1 MNTTWSSRSINP
13 ELVKGLV
20 ELASEERHNWDSWG
34 NGFEWVTL
42 MNAGQ
47 LPAAAALLAKHEA
60 RLCTV
65 TALNRQLA
73 EPVTTLAYHFDVHG
87 YTVTVTV
94 PLDPAE
100 NSVPTITPWFRNAD
114 WNERE
119 FAELFDVHVDGNTNP
134 KRLFLDPE
142 IDEGILNEVIPL
154 TIMMNGACTKA
165 HHGSERRARRGSGKG
180 GARMSQT
187 SSFSLPI
194 GPVHVALEEPVYF
207 HLDVDGETVRKVE
220 ITSGHVHRGMEG
232 MATQRNFFK
241 NTTLTERVC
250 SLCSNS
256 HSLTYCMAVENV
268 LGMTPPPRAQY
279 LRVLAEETKRVAS
292 HLFNIAIFAHNV
304 GFKSLFLHIMEVR
317 ENMQDVKETI
327 YGNRM
332 NLSANCIGGVKFDMD
347 DSLTMY
353 MLERLDTV
361 EEAVKRVE
369 KVFRTDP
376 LIAKRSRG
384 VGVLSRE
391 DAWALGVVGPVARGS
406 GLDIDVRKNTPYL
419 VYPDLYFDIVKEQ
432 DGDVWSR
439 AMVRVREVFESIRL
453 LRQCLDKLPDG
464 PLAVHM
470 ERIPESESV
479 ARSEAPRGELIYY
492 LQTNG
497 TDTPARLKWRVP
509 SYMNWEALTVMMKDC
524 QLADIP
530 VIVNSIDPCVSCTER

>member
-1 MNTTWSSRSINP
+1 
-13 ELVKGLV
+13 
-20 ELASEERHNWDSWG
+20 
-34 NGFEWVTL
+34 
-42 MNAGQ
+42 
-47 LPAAAALLAKHEA
+47 
-60 RLCTV
+60 
-65 TALNRQLA
+65 
-73 EPVTTLAYHFDVHG
+73 
-87 YTVTVTV
+87 
-94 PLDPAE
+94 
-100 NSVPTITPWFRNAD
+100 
-114 WNERE
+114 
-119 FAELFDVHVDGNTNP
+119 
-134 KRLFLDPE
+134 
-142 IDEGILNEVIPL
+142 
-154 TIMMNGACTKA
+154 
-165 HHGSERRARRGSGKG
+165 
-180 GARMSQT
+180 MSQT

-376 LIAKRSRG
+376 LIARRSRG

-432 DGDVWSR
+432 DARWCACARCSSPSACSASVSTSSPTARWPCTWSASR
-439 AMVRVREVFESIRL
+439 KANPS
-453 LRQCLDKLPDG
+453 
-464 PLAVHM
+464 
-470 ERIPESESV
+470 
-479 ARSEAPRGELIYY
+479 
-492 LQTNG
+492 
-497 TDTPARLKWRVP
+497 PARRPRAASL
-509 SYMNWEALTVMMKDC
+509 
-524 QLADIP
+524 
-530 VIVNSIDPCVSCTER
+530 SITCRPTGPTPPPASSGACRPT

>member
-1 MNTTWSSRSINP
+1 
-13 ELVKGLV
+13 
-20 ELASEERHNWDSWG
+20 
-34 NGFEWVTL
+34 
-42 MNAGQ
+42 
-47 LPAAAALLAKHEA
+47 
-60 RLCTV
+60 
-65 TALNRQLA
+65 
-73 EPVTTLAYHFDVHG
+73 
-87 YTVTVTV
+87 
-94 PLDPAE
+94 
-100 NSVPTITPWFRNAD
+100 
-114 WNERE
+114 
-119 FAELFDVHVDGNTNP
+119 
-134 KRLFLDPE
+134 
-142 IDEGILNEVIPL
+142 
-154 TIMMNGACTKA
+154 
-165 HHGSERRARRGSGKG
+165 
-180 GARMSQT
+180 
-187 SSFSLPI
+187 
-194 GPVHVALEEPVYF
+194 
-207 HLDVDGETVRKVE
+207 
-220 ITSGHVHRGMEG
+220 
-232 MATQRNFFK
+232 
-241 NTTLTERVC
+241 
-250 SLCSNS
+250 
-256 HSLTYCMAVENV
+256 
-268 LGMTPPPRAQY
+268 
-279 LRVLAEETKRVAS
+279 
-292 HLFNIAIFAHNV
+292 
-304 GFKSLFLHIMEVR
+304 
-317 ENMQDVKETI
+317 MQDVKETI

-497 TDTPARLKWRVP
+497 TRHPRPPQVARAVLHELGGPHRHDEGLPARRHPRHRQQHRPLR
-509 SYMNWEALTVMMKDC
+509 
-524 QLADIP
+524 QLHGA
-530 VIVNSIDPCVSCTER
+530 VGG

>member
-1 MNTTWSSRSINP
+1 
-13 ELVKGLV
+13 
-20 ELASEERHNWDSWG
+20 
-34 NGFEWVTL
+34 
-42 MNAGQ
+42 
-47 LPAAAALLAKHEA
+47 
-60 RLCTV
+60 
-65 TALNRQLA
+65 
-73 EPVTTLAYHFDVHG
+73 
-87 YTVTVTV
+87 
-94 PLDPAE
+94 
-100 NSVPTITPWFRNAD
+100 
-114 WNERE
+114 
-119 FAELFDVHVDGNTNP
+119 
-134 KRLFLDPE
+134 
-142 IDEGILNEVIPL
+142 
-154 TIMMNGACTKA
+154 
-165 HHGSERRARRGSGKG
+165 
-180 GARMSQT
+180 MSQT

-347 DSLTMY
+347 DSLTVY

-391 DAWALGVVGPVARGS
+391 DAWTLGVVGPVARGS

-419 VYPDLYFDIVKEQ
+419 VYPDLYFD
-432 DGDVWSR
+432 
-439 AMVRVREVFESIRL
+439 
-453 LRQCLDKLPDG
+453 
-464 PLAVHM
+464 
-470 ERIPESESV
+470 
-479 ARSEAPRGELIYY
+479 
-492 LQTNG
+492 
-497 TDTPARLKWRVP
+497 
-509 SYMNWEALTVMMKDC
+509 
-524 QLADIP
+524 
-530 VIVNSIDPCVSCTER
+530 

>member
-1 MNTTWSSRSINP
+1 
-13 ELVKGLV
+13 
-20 ELASEERHNWDSWG
+20 
-34 NGFEWVTL
+34 
-42 MNAGQ
+42 
-47 LPAAAALLAKHEA
+47 
-60 RLCTV
+60 
-65 TALNRQLA
+65 
-73 EPVTTLAYHFDVHG
+73 
-87 YTVTVTV
+87 
-94 PLDPAE
+94 
-100 NSVPTITPWFRNAD
+100 
-114 WNERE
+114 
-119 FAELFDVHVDGNTNP
+119 
-134 KRLFLDPE
+134 
-142 IDEGILNEVIPL
+142 
-154 TIMMNGACTKA
+154 
-165 HHGSERRARRGSGKG
+165 
-180 GARMSQT
+180 MSQT

-376 LIAKRSRG
+376 LIAKRSRRG
-384 VGVLSRE
+384 RPVPRGCVGARRGRPRGTWLGPRHRRAQEHALSR
-391 DAWALGVVGPVARGS
+391 L
-406 GLDIDVRKNTPYL
+406 
-419 VYPDLYFDIVKEQ
+419 
-432 DGDVWSR
+432 SR
-439 AMVRVREVFESIRL
+439 SL
-453 LRQCLDKLPDG
+453 L
-464 PLAVHM
+464 
-470 ERIPESESV
+470 
-479 ARSEAPRGELIYY
+479 
-492 LQTNG
+492 
-497 TDTPARLKWRVP
+497 
-509 SYMNWEALTVMMKDC
+509 
-524 QLADIP
+524 
-530 VIVNSIDPCVSCTER
+530 

>member
-1 MNTTWSSRSINP
+1 
-13 ELVKGLV
+13 
-20 ELASEERHNWDSWG
+20 
-34 NGFEWVTL
+34 
-42 MNAGQ
+42 
-47 LPAAAALLAKHEA
+47 
-60 RLCTV
+60 
-65 TALNRQLA
+65 
-73 EPVTTLAYHFDVHG
+73 
-87 YTVTVTV
+87 
-94 PLDPAE
+94 
-100 NSVPTITPWFRNAD
+100 
-114 WNERE
+114 
-119 FAELFDVHVDGNTNP
+119 
-134 KRLFLDPE
+134 
-142 IDEGILNEVIPL
+142 
-154 TIMMNGACTKA
+154 
-165 HHGSERRARRGSGKG
+165 
-180 GARMSQT
+180 MSQT

-279 LRVLAEETKRVAS
+279 LRVLAEET
-292 HLFNIAIFAHNV
+292 
-304 GFKSLFLHIMEVR
+304 
-317 ENMQDVKETI
+317 
-327 YGNRM
+327 
-332 NLSANCIGGVKFDMD
+332 
-347 DSLTMY
+347 
-353 MLERLDTV
+353 
-361 EEAVKRVE
+361 KRVE